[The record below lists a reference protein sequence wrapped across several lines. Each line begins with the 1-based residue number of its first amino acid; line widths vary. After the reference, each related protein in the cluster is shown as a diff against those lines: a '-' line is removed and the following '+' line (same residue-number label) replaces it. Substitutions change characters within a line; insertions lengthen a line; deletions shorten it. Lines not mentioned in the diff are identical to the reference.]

1 MITEFQDGFITKTKL
16 NELVGG
22 INALDIIV
30 LTADATKT
38 VGVGG
43 DFTTLNLAINW
54 CKKVIPNGYKV
65 TLQLM
70 AGFVMA
76 EQILLENLDLGF
88 VTISSVD
95 ATVMVT
101 SSAISTVFIVE
112 RPIFG
117 GINSIMP
124 VIDVYFK
131 LDNIASSNTISGLNL
146 EGMLSY
152 CKINTG
158 KGFEDL
164 NSRPIFSWKGAKI
177 KANGFIAKNC
187 RAGIKAA
194 NNGEILALSCNINTI
209 YSNPTNVYAH
219 NGAKINISSAVL
231 STVGFI
237 NIKCENSEVISTYAT
252 CSGATYKDVV
262 TIEGGVVKF
271 NNSTGTLSQTANTIT
286 ENGIIFK

>member
-22 INALDIIV
+22 INVGGINANSEDISGLSSDLSNLIIEINAKV
-30 LTADATKT
+30 LTANVTKT
-38 VGVGG
+38 VGSGG
-43 DFTTLNLAINW
+43 DFVTITKAINW
-54 CKKVIPNGYKV
+54 CKKVISNGYKV

-101 SSAISTVFIVE
+101 SSAISTVFIVGK
-112 RPIFG
+112 PIFG
-117 GINSIMP
+117 GIDSIMP

-146 EGMLSY
+146 KGMLSY

-164 NSRPIFSWKGAKI
+164 NFRPIFSWEGSKI
-177 KANGFIAKNC
+177 KANG
-187 RAGIKAA
+187 
-194 NNGEILALSCNINTI
+194 
-209 YSNPTNVYAH
+209 
-219 NGAKINISSAVL
+219 
-231 STVGFI
+231 
-237 NIKCENSEVISTYAT
+237 
-252 CSGATYKDVV
+252 
-262 TIEGGVVKF
+262 
-271 NNSTGTLSQTANTIT
+271 
-286 ENGIIFK
+286 

>member
-22 INALDIIV
+22 INDINSKT
-30 LTADATKT
+30 LTADVTKT
-38 VGVGG
+38 IGVGG
-43 DFTTLNLAINW
+43 DFTTINLALIW
-54 CKKVIPNGYKV
+54 CRSLIPNGHKV

-101 SSAISTVFIVE
+101 SSAISTVFIVGN
-112 RPIFG
+112 PIFG
-117 GINSIMP
+117 GIDSIMP

-146 EGMLSY
+146 KGMLSY

-164 NSRPIFSWKGAKI
+164 NFRPILSWEGAKI

-187 RAGIKAA
+187 KGGIQAS

-209 YSNPTNVYAH
+209 YDPTNVYAYS
-219 NGAKINISSAVL
+219 GAKINISSAVL
-231 STVGFI
+231 STVGLV
-237 NIKCENSEVISTYAT
+237 NISCENSEVISTYAT

-262 TIEGGVVKF
+262 TTEGGVVKF

>member
-1 MITEFQDGFITKTKL
+1 MITEFQDGFITKAKL

-22 INALDIIV
+22 INALDSIV

-38 VGVGG
+38 VGSGG
-43 DFTTLNLAINW
+43 DFATLNLAINW

-101 SSAISTVFIVE
+101 SSAINTVFIVGK
-112 RPIFG
+112 PIFG
-117 GINSIMP
+117 GIDSTMP
-124 VIDVYFK
+124 MIDVYFK
-131 LDNIASSNTISGLNL
+131 LDNIASLNLISGVNL
-146 EGMLSY
+146 EGMTSY
-152 CKINTG
+152 CRINTN

-164 NSRPIFSWKGAKI
+164 NFRPIFCWRGARI
-177 KANGFIAKNC
+177 RANGFVAKNC
-187 RAGIKAA
+187 KGGIQASD
-194 NNGEILALSCNINTI
+194 NGEILALSCNMTTI
-209 YSNPTNVYAH
+209 YLTTNVFAYK
-219 NGAKINISSAVL
+219 GAKINVSSAIL
-231 STVGFI
+231 TTVGLS
-237 NIKCENSEVISTYAT
+237 NIECDSSEIISTYAT

-262 TIEGGVVKF
+262 VTESGIVKF
-271 NNSTGTLSQTANTIT
+271 NNAIGTLSQTANTIT
-286 ENGIIFK
+286 ANGIIFQ

>member
-22 INALDIIV
+22 INDINSKT
-30 LTADATKT
+30 LTADVTKT
-38 VGVGG
+38 IGVGG
-43 DFTTLNLAINW
+43 DFTTINSALIW
-54 CKKVIPNGYKV
+54 CRSLIPNGHKV

-101 SSAISTVFIVE
+101 SSAINTVFIVGK
-112 RPIFG
+112 PIFG
-117 GINSIMP
+117 GIDSIMP

-131 LDNIASSNTISGLNL
+131 LDNIASSNNISGLNL

-164 NSRPIFSWKGAKI
+164 SFRPIFCWRGARI
-177 KANGFIAKNC
+177 RANGFVAKNC
-187 RAGIKAA
+187 KGGIQASD
-194 NNGEILALSCNINTI
+194 NGEILASSCRMTTI
-209 YSNPTNVYAH
+209 YQVTNVFAYK
-219 NGAKINISSAVL
+219 GAKINVSSAIL
-231 STVGFI
+231 TTVGLS
-237 NIKCENSEVISTYAT
+237 NIECDSSEIISTYAT

-262 TIEGGVVKF
+262 TTEGGVVRF

-286 ENGIIFK
+286 SDGIIFK